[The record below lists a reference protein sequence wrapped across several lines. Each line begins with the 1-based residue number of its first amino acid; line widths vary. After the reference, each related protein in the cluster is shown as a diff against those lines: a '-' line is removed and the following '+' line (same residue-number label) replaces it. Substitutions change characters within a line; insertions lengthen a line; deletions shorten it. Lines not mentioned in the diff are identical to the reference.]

1 MDWFLYDRDLRHER
15 VNKRWKK
22 KPWIIPVE
30 HFTRVTTSR
39 FRRVSPAGIYKKE
52 LSDITA
58 ISAKTVFIS
67 ICPNAVH
74 NL

>member
-1 MDWFLYDRDLRHER
+1 ME
-15 VNKRWKK
+15 
-22 KPWIIPVE
+22 P
-30 HFTRVTTSR
+30 FTRVTTSR

-74 NL
+74 NLSQQGKVFF